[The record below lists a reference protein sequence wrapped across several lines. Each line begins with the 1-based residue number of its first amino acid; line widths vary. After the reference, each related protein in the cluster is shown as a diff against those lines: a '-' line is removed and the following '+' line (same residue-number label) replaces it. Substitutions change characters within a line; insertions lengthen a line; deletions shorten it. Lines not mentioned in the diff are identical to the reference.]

1 MNQRFDVA
9 IVGAGPVGA
18 TLAALLARYGVRV
31 VAIERDTDVYPLP
44 RAAHVDGETV
54 RTLRSIGAWFDG
66 PDWSIANEGMD
77 FVSGN
82 GELLLRMT
90 AAERGDHTVPQSSL
104 FHQPSLDRAIRNGAV
119 ALGAQLVLGHEVVSI
134 DEADGSVRLTA
145 TAPNGAAIEIDADWV
160 VGCCGARSF
169 TRRLMGSGQI
179 DLEFD
184 EPWLVVDLVL
194 NEPDPDAPRR
204 AFQVCDPARPHTIVP
219 MPWPRRRF
227 EFMLLP
233 GEDPEVINRPEVIE
247 GLMAPYLARG
257 KATVERSAVYRFHGL
272 IAEQWRRGRV
282 LLAGDAAH
290 QMPPFL
296 GQGMCSGIRDA
307 ANLAWKLASV
317 VAGADVSLLDT
328 YQIER
333 APHVRSIVE
342 SAVGFGRIICT
353 LDPVVAAERDRNM
366 LAARAADPTDIGES
380 PMPSLAGSPLVAEGA
395 GYVVSDGRIDGVVFD
410 DALAGRWSAIV
421 ADETTLGPDDRRLLD
436 RLGTCIIAG
445 GEGTVSERVLA
456 NASSDVVIVRPDRIV
471 LGSGRQALDLL
482 ASAVERFGLVAV

>member
-1 MNQRFDVA
+1 MNQRVDVA

-18 TLAALLARYGVRV
+18 TLAALLARYGLKV
-31 VAIERDTDVYPLP
+31 VAIERDTEIYPLP

-54 RTLRSIGAWFDG
+54 RSLRSIGAWFDG

-90 AAERGDHTVPQSSL
+90 AAEQGDHTVASSSL
-104 FHQPSLDRAIRNGAV
+104 FHQPSLDRAIRDGAL
-119 ALGAQLVLGHEVVSI
+119 ALGARLVLGHEVVSI
-134 DEADGSVRLTA
+134 DDEGDTVRLTA
-145 TAPNGAAIEIDADWV
+145 TAPNGDTVEFEADWV

-194 NEPDPDAPRR
+194 NEPDPTEPRR
-204 AFQVCDPARPHTIVP
+204 ASQICDPARPHTIVP

-233 GEDPEVINRPEVIE
+233 GEDPDDINRREVIE
-247 GLMAPYLARG
+247 ELMAPYFALG

-272 IAEQWRRGRV
+272 IAERWRRGRV

-307 ANLAWKLASV
+307 VNLAWKLASV
-317 VAGADVSLLDT
+317 VAGADASLLDT
-328 YQIER
+328 YQAER

-353 LDPVVAAERDRNM
+353 LDPEVAAERDRNM
-366 LAARAADPTDIGES
+366 LAARATDPTDIGES
-380 PMPSLAGSPLVAEGA
+380 PMPRLAGSPLLTDEA
-395 GYVVSDGRIDGVVFD
+395 GYVVSDGRVDGVVFD
-410 DALAGRWSAIV
+410 EVLGGRWCAIV
-421 ADETTLGPDDRRLLD
+421 ADPTSLDADDRRLLD
-436 RLGTCIIAG
+436 RLGARIVEG
-445 GEGTVSERVLA
+445 REGTVSGRVLA

-471 LGSGRQALDLL
+471 LGSGRRAFEVLDR
-482 ASAVERFGLVAV
+482 AVELFGLTAV